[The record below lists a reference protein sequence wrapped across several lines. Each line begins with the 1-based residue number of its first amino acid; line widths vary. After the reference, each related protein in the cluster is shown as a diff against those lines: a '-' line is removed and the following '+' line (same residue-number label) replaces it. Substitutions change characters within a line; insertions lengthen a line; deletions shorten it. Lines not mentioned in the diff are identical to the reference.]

1 MVPTFYDCSTV
12 PYIHSNFCPITNT
25 IALPLLCKV
34 IQVGNNFL
42 ESLINR
48 SSKLF
53 DHLWSSLRESYFFF
67 DTLFLIKN
75 FFDSLNFLF
84 KS

>member
-53 DHLWSSLRESYFFF
+53 DHL
-67 DTLFLIKN
+67 
-75 FFDSLNFLF
+75 
-84 KS
+84 